1 MSAENPNIVDD
12 DDSLSLVDV
21 LNEQARLQADA
32 SAVLGDSDES
42 NCTYAK
48 GYIQRQ
54 ALYAC
59 ATCSSTEPAGICLAC
74 SYQCH
79 EGHEL
84 YELYTKRFFR
94 CDCGN
99 SKFPESLCKLE
110 KAKDPVNIQNKY
122 SQNFRGVY
130 CTCARPYPDP
140 EDEIEDEMIQCV
152 ICEDWFHGRHL
163 NATVPEDFHEMICTC
178 CMDKHSFLWAYQ
190 VDSPI
195 TELKKEEADI
205 KVEVGLE
212 RREQISS
219 ETSSTMSND
228 VTANIFENTCV
239 SSEEETKIEESE
251 PMSKR
256 LKRETQRESELKK
269 EIDGESECIL
279 KDLQQ
284 HLLSPKHCGTFWERT
299 LETKLCRCA
308 ECKKLYEEEGVSF
321 LLDPKD
327 TVQAYEE
334 RGKMKT
340 PCMSEIDLERRA
352 LSQMN
357 RVQQVELLQGFM
369 DLKTE
374 LQEFLKGFASSGR
387 VVAEEDIRGFF
398 SRMEAKRRERNF
410 VPQYFCK

>member
-190 VDSPI
+190 VDSPSKSF
-195 TELKKEEADI
+195 TCKLF
-205 KVEVGLE
+205 
-212 RREQISS
+212 
-219 ETSSTMSND
+219 
-228 VTANIFENTCV
+228 NICSLQNTV
-239 SSEEETKIEESE
+239 VHFGNGHW
-251 PMSKR
+251 R
-256 LKRETQRESELKK
+256 
-269 EIDGESECIL
+269 
-279 KDLQQ
+279 
-284 HLLSPKHCGTFWERT
+284 
-299 LETKLCRCA
+299 TKLCRCA